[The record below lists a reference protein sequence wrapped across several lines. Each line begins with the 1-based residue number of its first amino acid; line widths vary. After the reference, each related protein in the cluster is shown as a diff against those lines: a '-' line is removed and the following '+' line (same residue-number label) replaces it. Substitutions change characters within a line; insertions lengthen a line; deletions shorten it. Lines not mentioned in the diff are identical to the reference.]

1 MRGTSLRRIGPAALV
16 LGLLMAGCSDDDHS
30 TPTGTRLSQSEI
42 SNVQIRPLSGQVA
55 GRNVQYQ
62 ITATV
67 TNPQGLV
74 GGTAQLK
81 PATATAQARRDLA
94 LEAKTPITQ
103 ENVVGDVLRVVLV
116 LVRPPVGTLRFIFS
130 VIDAQGLE
138 SNGVPLVIGI
148 AAPPPT
154 PPESDGESGGK
165 RQDAPGRSSPSTFV
179 QLLGATFQHP
189 RCTNCHGFQVPN
201 QTGTDHIGRPPTCT
215 TCHTVPGWHAPNATF
230 NLAGLSKNQICQLIK
245 SKLGNN
251 AAVIETHLKDDP
263 LIQWAISDGTVPS
276 GPPALT
282 KAPPGNLA
290 AWNVRIHRWISD
302 GLVCN

>member
-16 LGLLMAGCSDDDHS
+16 FGLLMAGCSDDDHS

-81 PATATAQARRDLA
+81 PATAQARRDLA

-154 PPESDGESGGK
+154 PPASEGESGGE

-179 QLLGATFQHP
+179 QVLGATFQHP

-201 QTGTDHIGRPPTCT
+201 QTGTDHAGRSTTCT
-215 TCHTVPGWHAPNATF
+215 TCHTVPGWHAPNKTF
-230 NLAGLSKNQICQLIK
+230 KLAGLSKNQICQLIK
-245 SKLGNN
+245 SKQGNN

-290 AWNVRIHRWISD
+290 AWNLRIDRWIDD

>member
-1 MRGTSLRRIGPAALV
+1 MRGTSLQRIGPAALV
-16 LGLLMAGCSDDDHS
+16 LGLLVAGCGDDDRS
-30 TPTGTRLSQSEI
+30 TPTGTRLSRSAI
-42 SNVQIRPLSGQVA
+42 SNVQIQALSGQLA
-55 GRNVQYQ
+55 RRNMQYQ

-81 PATATAQARRDLA
+81 PATVEARRGLA
-94 LEAKTPITQ
+94 LEAKTPIMQ
-103 ENVVGDVLRVVLV
+103 QNVVENVLRVVLV
-116 LVRPPVGTLRFIFS
+116 LVQPPVGTLQFIFS

-138 SNGVPLVIGI
+138 SNGVPLVIRI
-148 AAPPPT
+148 LAPPTSPAS
-154 PPESDGESGGK
+154 E
-165 RQDAPGRSSPSTFV
+165 SPSTFV
-179 QLLGATFQHP
+179 QVLGATFQHP
-189 RCTNCHGFQVPN
+189 RCMNCHGFQVPN
-201 QTGTDHIGRPPTCT
+201 QTGTDHIGRPSTCD

-230 NLAGLSKNQICQLIK
+230 NLAGLSKNQICHLVK
-245 SKLGNN
+245 SKQGNN

-276 GPPALT
+276 GPPALE

-290 AWNVRIHRWISD
+290 AWNQRIDRWIDD

>member
-16 LGLLMAGCSDDDHS
+16 LGLLVAGCSDDDRS

-42 SNVQIRPLSGQVA
+42 SNVQIRALSGQVA
-55 GRNVQYQ
+55 RRTMQYQ

-74 GGTAQLK
+74 GGAAQLE
-81 PATATAQARRDLA
+81 PATAQARRGLA

-103 ENVVGDVLRVVLV
+103 ENVAGNVLRVVLV
-116 LVRPPVGTLRFIFS
+116 LVQPPVGTLRFIFS

-138 SNGVPLVIGI
+138 SNGVPLVIRI
-148 AAPPPT
+148 AAPPKS
-154 PPESDGESGGK
+154 PESEG
-165 RQDAPGRSSPSTFV
+165 PSTFV

-189 RCTNCHGFQVPN
+189 RCMNCHGFEAGN
-201 QTGTDHIGRPPTCT
+201 QTGMDHIGRPPTCT
-215 TCHTVPGWHAPNATF
+215 TCHTVPGWHAPDDTF
-230 NLAGLSKNQICQLIK
+230 DLAGLSKNQICQLIK
-245 SKLGNN
+245 SKQGNN
-251 AAVIETHLKDDP
+251 AAAIETHLKDDP

-276 GPPALT
+276 GPPALA

-290 AWNVRIHRWISD
+290 AWNQRIDQWIDD

>member
-1 MRGTSLRRIGPAALV
+1 
-16 LGLLMAGCSDDDHS
+16 MAGCSDDDHG

-81 PATATAQARRDLA
+81 PATAQARRDLA

-116 LVRPPVGTLRFIFS
+116 LVRPPVGTLRLIFS

-148 AAPPPT
+148 AAPTPT
-154 PPESDGESGGK
+154 PSVSEG
-165 RQDAPGRSSPSTFV
+165 PSTFV
-179 QLLGATFQHP
+179 QVLGTTFQHP

-245 SKLGNN
+245 SKQGNN

-276 GPPALT
+276 GPPALQ

-290 AWNVRIHRWISD
+290 AWNQRIDQWIDD